1 MDSPYYDWETH
12 HALYNSLNMLHANIS
27 SMDTNH
33 NNFAWLCMEREQHIE
48 VSNWKYD

>member
-27 SMDTNH
+27 SMDINH
-33 NNFAWLCMEREQHIE
+33 NKFFMVVHGKRTTYRGL
-48 VSNWKYD
+48 